1 MINKRARIT
10 FNQVKQF
17 LLKKG
22 FTVKKRDKK
31 KLLNNDFK
39 ALYYTFLSS
48 LALIL
53 IFFLIPIIAEF
64 KKNTITASK
73 EIENNSKT
81 NFEKVLDQKK
91 IKKFESTDEGLGTE
105 YFEDI
110 EYLLE
115 DTSDNDAPNDSVRF
129 SAREIEKLFRETN
142 YNLISVRKTK
152 LVQPLPIDHLPEEMK
167 VIQGTKKK
175 KNLFIKIILPLIL
188 EENNKVKLDRKK
200 LFAILNKSNNSAAEK
215 RWLNQKFKQYGVL
228 NKDLLTLKIRMDIVP
243 VSLAIAQAAKETG
256 WGKSRFAL
264 EGNALFGQ
272 WTWSGEGIKPAGA
285 DEDST
290 HKVMKFK
297 VLKTSVKAYLRNL
310 NTHLSYKRFR
320 LIRAVLRDNE
330 KNLDSLILANY
341 LDKYAATGEQ
351 YIVTLKKIIKQN
363 NLKDFD
369 DVKLMP
375 SSIQLK
381 SLI

>member
-1 MINKRARIT
+1 MINKKTRIT
-10 FNQVKQF
+10 FNQVKEF

-22 FTVKKRDKK
+22 LILKKKDKK

-39 ALYYTFLSS
+39 ALHYTFLSS

-53 IFFLIPIIAEF
+53 IFFLIPIIVEF
-64 KKNTITASK
+64 KKNTTTASK
-73 EIENNSKT
+73 EIENNSKI
-81 NFEKVLDQKK
+81 NFEKVLDQKNL
-91 IKKFESTDEGLGTE
+91 KKFESTDEGLGTK

-110 EYLLE
+110 LDDEVP
-115 DTSDNDAPNDSVRF
+115 DNSVRF
-129 SAREIEKLFRETN
+129 SAQEIEQLFKDTD
-142 YNLISVRKTK
+142 YNLINVRKTK
-152 LVQPLPIDHLPEEMK
+152 LVQPFPIAHLPKEMR
-167 VIQGTKKK
+167 IIEGTKKK
-175 KNLFIKIILPLIL
+175 KNFFIKIILPLVL
-188 EENNKVKLDRKK
+188 EENNKVKLNRKK

-285 DEDST
+285 DNDTT

-310 NTHLSYKRFR
+310 NTHRSYKRFR
-320 LIRAVLRDNE
+320 LVRAVLRDNG

-351 YIVTLKKIIKQN
+351 YIVILKKIIKQN

-369 DVKLMP
+369 DVQLMP

>member
-1 MINKRARIT
+1 MINKKARIT
-10 FNQVKQF
+10 FNQVKEF

-22 FTVKKRDKK
+22 FILKK
-31 KLLNNDFK
+31 KSNKKLSNNDFK

-48 LALIL
+48 LSLIL

-64 KKNTITASK
+64 KKNTIIASK

-81 NFEKVLDQKK
+81 NFEKVLDKK
-91 IKKFESTDEGLGTE
+91 DLKKFESTDEGLGTE

-110 EYLLE
+110 LE
-115 DTSDNDAPNDSVRF
+115 DEVLEDSVRF
-129 SAREIEKLFRETN
+129 SAQEIEKLFRETD
-142 YNLISVRKTK
+142 YNLTNVRKTK
-152 LVQPLPIDHLPEEMK
+152 LVQPFPIAHLPKEMK
-167 VIQGTKKK
+167 IIEGTKKK
-175 KNLFIKIILPLIL
+175 KNLFIQIILPLII
-188 EENNKVKLDRKK
+188 EENNKVKSDRKR
-200 LFAILNKSNNSAAEK
+200 LFAILNKSNNSTEEK
-215 RWLNQKFKQYGVL
+215 KWLNQKFKQYGVL
-228 NKDLLTLKIRMDIVP
+228 NKDLLTLKVRMDIVP

-285 DEDST
+285 DDNTT

-297 VLKTSVKAYLRNL
+297 ILKTSVKAYLRNL
-310 NTHLSYKRFR
+310 NTHSSYKKFR
-320 LIRAVLRDNE
+320 LVRAVLRDNE
-330 KNLDSLILANY
+330 KSLDSLVLANY
-341 LDKYAATGEQ
+341 LDKYAQTGEQ
-351 YIVTLKKIIKQN
+351 YIIILKKIIKQN

-369 DVKLMP
+369 NVQLMP